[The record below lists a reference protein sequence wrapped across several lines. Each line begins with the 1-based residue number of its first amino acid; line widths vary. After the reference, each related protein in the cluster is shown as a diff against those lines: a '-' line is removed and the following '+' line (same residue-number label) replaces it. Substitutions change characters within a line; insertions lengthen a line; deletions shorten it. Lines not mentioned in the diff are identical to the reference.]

1 MTAVDDSAAN
11 DRSTG
16 PALINV
22 EDLSVSFRVG
32 SQTIQAVRGVSF
44 SIAAGQSVAIV
55 GESGSGKSVTA
66 RSLVGLAGRGSTVE
80 AGQLRIDG
88 TDVRRLSERRWRQL
102 RGRRIGFV
110 LQDALVSLDP
120 ARTVGVEIGEALRT
134 HRGVARAEVDRR
146 VIDLLREVG
155 VPEPEVRAGQF
166 PHQLSGGL
174 RQRALIASAIA
185 ADPALL
191 IADEPTTA
199 LDVTVQ
205 AQILQLLA
213 SRRSAGTA
221 LLLISHDLAV
231 VSQVA
236 DYVLVM
242 KDGVFVE
249 QGATRQVLDDPR
261 HPYTRQLLAAVPVA
275 HARGTRL
282 SPRQGTG
289 IVQPRVAI
297 GAEIVLEA
305 KSLVK
310 TFRLA
315 GHGVLTAVDGVSLQL
330 HAGETLGIVG
340 ESGSGKT
347 TTARLL
353 LDLEHADSGTV
364 DVDGTIWSDID
375 AKTQRALRQRIQ
387 VVYQDPLSSFDPRYP
402 VHRIITEP
410 LAVVGLPRAQRRAR
424 VLELLDQVG
433 LGTDILDRRPG
444 QLSGG
449 QRQRVAIARALAPRP
464 RVIVCDEPVSA
475 LDVSIQAQV
484 LDLLADLQAQLGISY
499 VFISHHLGVIYHVSD
514 HVLVMKDGKVVEAG
528 DVEQIFHNPQHAYT
542 KSLLAAVPTLD
553 VPAPDVPAPDVPAP
567 DVPAPDVP
575 APDVPAP
582 DGIADRSAPTGSRL
596 GVAQIS
602 G

>member
-1 MTAVDDSAAN
+1 MTTAEPAPHLVDVENLHVTFGSGRSAVY
-11 DRSTG
+11 
-16 PALINV
+16 
-22 EDLSVSFRVG
+22 
-32 SQTIQAVRGVSF
+32 AVRGVSF
-44 SIAAGQSVAIV
+44 TVDAGQSVAVV

-66 RSLVGLAGRGSTVE
+66 RSLIGLAGRGSAVR
-80 AGQLRIDG
+80 ADRLRIEG
-88 TDVRRLSERRWRQL
+88 TDARALPEGRWRQL
-102 RGRRIGFV
+102 RGKHVGFV
-110 LQDALVSLDP
+110 LQDALGSLDP
-120 ARTVGVEIGEALRT
+120 ARRVGAEVGETLLAHRT
-134 HRGVARAEVDRR
+134 VARSAVPGK
-146 VIDLLREVG
+146 VVDLLRQVG
-155 VPEPEVRAGQF
+155 VPSPEARASQF

-213 SRRSAGTA
+213 QRKATGIA

-231 VSQVA
+231 VSTVA
-236 DYVLVM
+236 DHVLVM

-249 QGATRQVLDDPR
+249 QGPTRQVLDDPQ

-282 SPRQGTG
+282 SPRAGFTA
-289 IVQPRVAI
+289 QPRPVA
-297 GAEIVLEA
+297 GQEVVLEA
-305 KSLVK
+305 KNLVK
-310 TFRLA
+310 TFQVP
-315 GHGVLTAVDGVSLQL
+315 GQGSLTAVDDVSLQL
-330 HAGETLGIVG
+330 YAGETLGIVG
-340 ESGSGKT
+340 ESGSGKS

-353 LDLEHADSGTV
+353 LDLDRPDSGTV
-364 DVDGTIWSDID
+364 DVDGTRWSRLD
-375 AKTQRALRQRIQ
+375 ARAQRVLRQRIQ

-402 VHRIITEP
+402 VERIVAEP
-410 LAVVGLPRAQRRAR
+410 LAVAGQPRTGRRAR

-433 LGTDILDRRPG
+433 LTADVLDRRPA

-484 LDLLADLQAQLGISY
+484 LDLLADLQAELGISY

-514 HVLVMKDGKVVEAG
+514 RVLVMKDGKVVESG
-528 DVEQIFHNPQHAYT
+528 DVEQIFHHPRHAYT
-542 KSLLAAVPTLD
+542 RNLLAAVPTLEGAALRPRAAEPQ
-553 VPAPDVPAPDVPAP
+553 VT
-567 DVPAPDVP
+567 
-575 APDVPAP
+575 
-582 DGIADRSAPTGSRL
+582 R
-596 GVAQIS
+596 
-602 G
+602 

>member
-1 MTAVDDSAAN
+1 MTALVDVAN
-11 DRSTG
+11 LDVRFG
-16 PALINV
+16 AV
-22 EDLSVSFRVG
+22 H
-32 SQTIQAVRGVSF
+32 AVRGISF
-44 SIAAGQSVAIV
+44 RIEAGQSVAIV

-66 RSLVGLAGRGSTVE
+66 RSLIGLAGRGSTVR
-80 AGQLRIDG
+80 ADRLDIDG
-88 TDVRRLSERRWRQL
+88 TDARRLPEGRWRRL
-102 RGRRIGFV
+102 RGRRVGFV

-120 ARTVGVEIGEALRT
+120 ARTVGAEIGEALRT
-134 HRGVARAEVDRR
+134 HGTVPRAEVDAK
-146 VIDLLREVG
+146 VLDLFRDVG
-155 VPEPEVRAGQF
+155 VPQPELRAGQY

-213 SRRSAGTA
+213 HRRAAGTA

-231 VSQVA
+231 VSTVA

-249 QGATRQVLDDPR
+249 QGPTRQVLEDPS

-282 SPRQGTG
+282 SPAVGG
-289 IVQPRVAI
+289 PVAQPRPET
-297 GAEIVLEA
+297 GPEIVLEA
-305 KSLVK
+305 KNLIK
-310 TFRLA
+310 A
-315 GHGVLTAVDGVSLQL
+315 YGVITAVDDVSLQL
-330 HAGETLGIVG
+330 RSGETLGIVG

-353 LDLEHADSGTV
+353 LDLETADSGTV
-364 DVDGTIWSDID
+364 DVDGTIWSEID
-375 AKTQRALRQRIQ
+375 AKSQRLLRRRIQ

-402 VHRIITEP
+402 VHRIVAEP
-410 LAVVGLPRAQRRAR
+410 LAVAGVPRAERRAR
-424 VLELLDQVG
+424 VVALLDQVG
-433 LGTDILDRRPG
+433 LSAQVLDRRPA

-449 QRQRVAIARALAPRP
+449 QRQRVAIARALAPEP

-484 LDLLADLQAQLGISY
+484 LDLLADLQAELGISY
-499 VFISHHLGVIYHVSD
+499 VFISHHLGVVYHVSD
-514 HVLVMKDGKVVEAG
+514 RVLVMKDGKVVESG
-528 DVEQIFHNPQHAYT
+528 DVEQIFHDPRHEYT
-542 KSLLAAVPTLD
+542 KSLLAAVPTLKSTE
-553 VPAPDVPAPDVPAP
+553 V
-567 DVPAPDVP
+567 
-575 APDVPAP
+575 
-582 DGIADRSAPTGSRL
+582 IR
-596 GVAQIS
+596 
-602 G
+602 

>member
-1 MTAVDDSAAN
+1 MTTTRTLLAPATTLAAMPVDSADTALVDVQN
-11 DRSTG
+11 LQATFHVSRRAI
-16 PALINV
+16 PAVQGI
-22 EDLSVSFRVG
+22 
-32 SQTIQAVRGVSF
+32 SF
-44 SIAAGQSVAIV
+44 SIQPGQSVAIV

-66 RSLVGLAGRGSTVE
+66 RSLVGLVGRE
-80 AGQLRIDG
+80 ADVTADRLQVDG
-88 TDVRRLSERRWRQL
+88 VDVRNLSDRKWRAL
-102 RGRRIGFV
+102 RGRRVGFV

-120 ARTVGVEIGEALRT
+120 VRKVGAEVGEALRT
-134 HRGVARAEVDRR
+134 HGLVSSAEREQR
-146 VIDLLREVG
+146 VIELLREVG
-155 VPEPEVRAGQF
+155 VPEPEVRAGQY

-205 AQILQLLA
+205 AQILDLLVQRKQ
-213 SRRSAGTA
+213 SGTA

-231 VSQVA
+231 VSRVA

-249 QGATRQVLDDPR
+249 EGPTAQVLSDPQ
-261 HPYTRQLLAAVPVA
+261 HAYTRQLLAAVPVA

-282 SPRQGTG
+282 SPALGG
-289 IVQPRVAI
+289 PVAQPRAVIGDEVA
-297 GAEIVLEA
+297 LEA
-305 KSLVK
+305 KNLVK
-310 TFRLA
+310 TFSVPGR
-315 GHGVLTAVDGVSLQL
+315 GILTAVDNVSLQL

-353 LDLEHADSGTV
+353 LDLERADSGTV
-364 DVDGTIWSDID
+364 DVDGTIWSEID
-375 AKTQRALRQRIQ
+375 ARTQRALRQRIQ
-387 VVYQDPLSSFDPRYP
+387 VIYQDPLSSFDPRYA
-402 VHRIITEP
+402 VRRIIGEP
-410 LAVVGLPRAQRRAR
+410 LAVAGLPRRAR
-424 VLELLDQVG
+424 AARIAELIEQVG
-433 LGTDILDRRPG
+433 LGPEVLDRRPG

-484 LDLLADLQAQLGISY
+484 LDLLADLQQQLGIAY

-514 HVLVMKDGKVVEAG
+514 RVLVMKDGKVVESG
-528 DVEQIFHNPQHAYT
+528 EVEQVFHHPQHEYT
-542 KSLLAAVPTLD
+542 RSLLAAVPTLESG
-553 VPAPDVPAPDVPAP
+553 AL
-567 DVPAPDVP
+567 
-575 APDVPAP
+575 
-582 DGIADRSAPTGSRL
+582 RPTEPKSE
-596 GVAQIS
+596 AFS
-602 G
+602 S